1 MPHCS
6 KMQVAAISCSY
17 FAKLC
22 FSYFA
27 NWPLWL
33 SDSDTAMS
41 NAKAIW
47 RELSSVLEI
56 LACGY
61 IYSVFHKTFLAFPT
75 LTKCCS
81 SRGGWML
88 QSCEIILKITLL
100 PLWAQDWLGK
110 KKEVALAQNS
120 VWMTHTWFITFVL
133 LYVWRLSTWTPF
145 PEKSIVKTWQL
156 KSWTGKILPKLFL
169 GQHYV
174 AACFQKPGFVQQP

>member
-61 IYSVFHKTFLAFPT
+61 IYSMFHKTFFAFPT

-88 QSCEIILKITLL
+88 QSCKIILKITLL
-100 PLWAQDWLGK
+100 PLWAQDWLWK
-110 KKEVALAQNS
+110 KKRGGPGTEQCLDDTHLIYYFCSPVCLKAVYMNTFPWKEYSENLA
-120 VWMTHTWFITFVL
+120 I
-133 LYVWRLSTWTPF
+133 
-145 PEKSIVKTWQL
+145 K
-156 KSWTGKILPKLFL
+156 KLD
-169 GQHYV
+169 Q
-174 AACFQKPGFVQQP
+174 